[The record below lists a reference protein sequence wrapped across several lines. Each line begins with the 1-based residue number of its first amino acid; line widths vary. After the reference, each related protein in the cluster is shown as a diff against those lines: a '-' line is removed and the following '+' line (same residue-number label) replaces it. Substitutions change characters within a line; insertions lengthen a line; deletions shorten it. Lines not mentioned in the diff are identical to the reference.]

1 MAERQEKREIFVK
14 AVRPKWSV
22 GDYVWFIVHNLLG
35 WILII
40 ASFPAGMLIPGPG
53 GLPMFLIGF
62 GLITFP
68 GKRHLTARVMRG
80 IPVDPDNR
88 GYRWL
93 VTSLAVLIPAGLIS
107 WLSWLMLRKDNY
119 IWLERDLWVGVWR
132 FVPTSLLVF
141 ICYVGLAM
149 LIRVFGIRGVRIINL
164 GLATV
169 PKARRKARPWM
180 RRKGLD
186 LLPPRRRARLRRAG
200 IEQDHNILEI
210 DQRHRDRLKQ
220 WWNRFNPWVMRLLRV
235 AVVVGIFTWMVK
247 PVVRN
252 WKDVRGPIAQ
262 IDWWQFFVAALMF
275 SCFLFVFRALA
286 WRRIIGGFGHDLP
299 VSTATRIWSM
309 SELARYLP
317 GGVWQ
322 FAGRVLLCKPY
333 GISAPV
339 CSASQLLEL
348 GIFMLANIVV
358 GLTCVL
364 GAGLR
369 RIPADERH
377 WVFIAMGFIPILLT
391 LIHPKVFYGLLN
403 KLLTRFGKAPVEQ
416 ALKKRE
422 LSQVLLWN
430 ILGLLWQSVAI
441 WLLTHSVLG
450 LPISKWYVLAGAYC
464 LAWTIGFS
472 VGFMSPGGMGVR
484 EAVFILML
492 RFLLPQEWVVQHLDA
507 HLANPTVYKAFLAF
521 LGILLRL
528 WAICGEMVFASLAY
542 LSDRGRVKP
551 EPAGATTGGVTA
563 AAAAATK

>member
-1 MAERQEKREIFVK
+1 LPAREDERNTVG
-14 AVRPKWSV
+14 AVRPKWSW
-22 GDYVWFIVHNLLG
+22 GDYVWFIVHNLVG
-35 WILII
+35 WILIL
-40 ASFPAGMLIPGPG
+40 ASGPIGMLIPGPG
-53 GLPMFLIGF
+53 GLPIFLIGF
-62 GLITFP
+62 ALITFP

-80 IPVDPDNR
+80 VPVNPENR

-93 VTSLAVLIPAGLIS
+93 VLTLAILVPAGVIS
-107 WLSWLMLRKDNY
+107 WLAWLMGKKNW
-119 IWLERDLWVGVWR
+119 IWLDKEYWVGFWR
-132 FVPTSLLVF
+132 YAPVPMLVF
-141 ICYVGLAM
+141 ICYVGMAM
-149 LIRVFGIRGVRIINL
+149 LIWVFGIRGVRIINM
-164 GLATV
+164 GLALV

-186 LLPPRRRARLRRAG
+186 LLPPRRRARLRRQG
-200 IEQDHNILEI
+200 YDVDHNILEI

-220 WWNRFNPWVMRLLRV
+220 WWNRAKPWVMRLLRV

-247 PVVRN
+247 PVYNN
-252 WKDVRGPIAQ
+252 WKDVKGPIAQ

-286 WRRIIGGFGHDLP
+286 WRRIIGGFGHELP

-309 SELARYLP
+309 SELVRYLP

-348 GIFMLANIVV
+348 GVFMLANILV
-358 GLTCVL
+358 GLTCVVA
-364 GAGLR
+364 AGFR

-377 WVFIAMGFIPILLT
+377 WLYIALAFVPVLLT

-403 KLLTRFGKAPVEQ
+403 RLLRRFRKEPVDQ
-416 ALKKRE
+416 GMKKRE

-430 ILGLLWQSVAI
+430 ILGLLWQSLAI
-441 WLLTHSVLG
+441 WVLTHSVLG
-450 LPISKWYVLAGAYC
+450 LSLGKWYVLAGAYC

-472 VGFMSPGGMGVR
+472 VGFLSPGGMGVR

-492 RFLLPQEWVVQHLDA
+492 RVLLPPEWAVQNLGA
-507 HLANPTVYKAFLAF
+507 HLGNPTVYKAFLAF

-528 WAICGEMVFASLAY
+528 WAICGELVFAGIAY
-542 LSDRGRVKP
+542 WSDRGKVRP
-551 EPAGATTGGVTA
+551 EIVEETGGVQA
-563 AAAAATK
+563 AMK